1 MTMLNTRE
9 EVADWLDKYGI
20 KNYEISECLVV
31 NAMGG
36 VDLSERLNNGLIG
49 SAEVVIKSKKI

>member
-1 MTMLNTRE
+1 MDRIGVE
-9 EVADWLDKYGI
+9 AWLKEYGI

-36 VDLSERLNNGLIG
+36 VDL
-49 SAEVVIKSKKI
+49 

>member
-31 NAMGG
+31 NAM
-36 VDLSERLNNGLIG
+36 VMFYCQVSQD
-49 SAEVVIKSKKI
+49 